1 MNKQKFNRK
10 KYIINKLFYILLMA
24 YILFL
29 PLTCT
34 SKLAKHYLYDT
45 TYQNILVKFAWRPDR
60 CESHSGEPKLKCSC
74 DHGIFGL
81 DDKNHKI
88 TKDGY
93 LYWRH
98 QLEGKVVLISKPSFF
113 TGGEILTGGY
123 MKIID
128 SKTGDICY
136 YDSVIE

>member
-10 KYIINKLFYILLMA
+10 EYIINIINKLCFLLVMSIIL
-24 YILFL
+24 YF
-29 PLTCT
+29 PL
-34 SKLAKHYLYDT
+34 KFAKHYLFDLS
-45 TYQNILVKFAWRPDR
+45 YQEILEFAWRPDR
-60 CESHSGEPKLKCSC
+60 CESHSGEPKLECSC
-74 DHGIFGL
+74 KHGIIGL
-81 DDKNHKI
+81 DDKNYKI

-98 QLEGKVVLISKPSFF
+98 QLEGKVVLIEKPSFF
-113 TGGEILTGGY
+113 TTGEILTGGY

-136 YDSVIE
+136 YDSVM

>member
-10 KYIINKLFYILLMA
+10 EYIINIINKLCFLLVMFVILYFPLKFA
-24 YILFL
+24 KYHLFDLSYQEILE
-29 PLTCT
+29 
-34 SKLAKHYLYDT
+34 
-45 TYQNILVKFAWRPDR
+45 FAWRPDS
-60 CESHSGEPKLKCSC
+60 CESHSGESKLECSC
-74 DHGIFGL
+74 EYGIIGL
-81 DDKNHKI
+81 DDKNFKI

-93 LYWRH
+93 LHWKH
-98 QLEGKVVLISKPSFF
+98 QLVGKVVLIEKPSFF
-113 TGGEILTGGY
+113 TTGEILTGGY